1 MSNPKKKTANRK
13 TSAKPAAP
21 LPSSRTSLMILAGI
35 LLAVFLAF
43 RPVLKSEFLNY
54 DDDIYITEN
63 PYVQN
68 LDNENLKA
76 LFSDYYFNQYSPV
89 AMVIMAAQ
97 VKAFGNDPAALKLIG
112 LLLHLANTV
121 LVFLFVR
128 LLFQRS
134 DYAIIAAAFFGL
146 HPMQVE
152 SVAWLTASMK
162 IGAYSFFSLAALIA
176 YLQYLKRFNIG
187 YLYAALGLFVL
198 SCFSKEQAIALSVT
212 LLAIDYLKGRT
223 LWSRRVIVEKIP
235 FLLVSLIFGVVT
247 LSVKGDMQSAE
258 MASYYTAFDRLIF
271 SAYSLSAY
279 LGKLLLPLQLSAFY
293 TYPVKDAIPW
303 FYFFTP
309 VLAAAVG
316 FTLYYAWKKEKR
328 TVVFAILFFLFNI
341 FLTILSQVM
350 AVRDVI
356 MADRYVY
363 LPVIGFALLIAWG
376 ANVLTKNKPA
386 LRTAAWAG
394 LGAYLLLLT
403 VMTWQRAQVWK
414 NSFTVFS
421 DVIEKGKLERDK
433 VNPFL
438 ALAYNN
444 RGIARKNSGDLQ
456 GAMAD
461 YEQAIA
467 VNPNF
472 HRAWLNRANIRF
484 NAGQYAAAI
493 PDYDKTLE
501 LDPRQAKAYSNRGA
515 AYAALNQVEKA
526 LPDLNRA
533 IELDPNF
540 TDALSNRALVL
551 YNAGQFEKALADI
564 EQYLRIKPADA
575 DMINFK
581 GLALQRLNRLEEAE
595 RAFTQSIQ
603 MEPKGAF
610 YHNRSLLYNQLGRKA
625 QALED
630 ALKGQSLGANI
641 PQAYLDALR

>member
-1 MSNPKKKTANRK
+1 MSKPKKKTAIRK

-21 LPSSRTSLMILAGI
+21 LPSSSRTPLYILAGI
-35 LLAVFLAF
+35 LLAVFLSF

-63 PYVQN
+63 PYIQN
-68 LDNENLKA
+68 LDKDKLKA

-112 LLLHLANTV
+112 VLLHLANTL
-121 LVFLFVR
+121 LVFLLVR
-128 LLFQRS
+128 LLFQRN
-134 DYAIIAAAFFGL
+134 DYALIAAAFFGL

-162 IGAYSFFSLAALIA
+162 IGTYTFFSLAALIA
-176 YLQYLKRFNIG
+176 YMQYLKRYNMG
-187 YLYAALGLFVL
+187 YLLAALGLFVL

-212 LLAIDYLKGRT
+212 LLAIDYLKDRT
-223 LWSRRVIVEKIP
+223 LWSRRVILEKIP

-247 LSVKGDMQSAE
+247 LSVKGDMQSVE
-258 MASYYTAFDRLIF
+258 MAEYYTAFDRLIF
-271 SAYSLSAY
+271 SAYALSSYA
-279 LGKLLLPLQLSAFY
+279 GKLLLPMQLSAFY
-293 TYPVKDAIPW
+293 TYPVKSAIPW
-303 FYFFTP
+303 FYFLSP
-309 VLAAAVG
+309 VLVAAVG
-316 FTLYYAWKKEKR
+316 FALYYAWKKEKR
-328 TVVFAILFFLFNI
+328 TVVFGILFFLFNI
-341 FLTILSQVM
+341 FLTILSQIM

-363 LPVIGFALLIAWG
+363 VPVIGFALLVAWS
-376 ANVLTKNKPA
+376 ANVLIKNKPG
-386 LRTAAWAG
+386 LRTAVWAG
-394 LGAYLLLLT
+394 LAGYLLLLA
-403 VMTWQRAQVWK
+403 VMTWQRAQVWQS
-414 NSFTVFS
+414 SFTVFS
-421 DVIEKGKLERDK
+421 DAIEKGTSEKNK

-467 VNPNF
+467 VNANF

-501 LDPRQAKAYSNRGA
+501 LDPGQAKAYSNRGA
-515 AYAALNQVEKA
+515 AYAALNQIDKA
-526 LPDLNRA
+526 LPDLDKA
-533 IELDPNF
+533 IELEPNF
-540 TDALSNRALVL
+540 TDARSNRALVH
-551 YNAGQFEKALADI
+551 YNAGQFEKALADLDRFL
-564 EQYLRIKPADA
+564 QVKPADA
-575 DMINFK
+575 DIINFK
-581 GLALQRLNRLEEAE
+581 GLALQRLNRMEEAE
-595 RAFTQSIQ
+595 REFTRSIQ
-603 MEPKGAF
+603 LEPKGAF

-630 ALKGQSLGANI
+630 ALKAKSLGANV
-641 PQAYLDALR
+641 PQSYLDGL